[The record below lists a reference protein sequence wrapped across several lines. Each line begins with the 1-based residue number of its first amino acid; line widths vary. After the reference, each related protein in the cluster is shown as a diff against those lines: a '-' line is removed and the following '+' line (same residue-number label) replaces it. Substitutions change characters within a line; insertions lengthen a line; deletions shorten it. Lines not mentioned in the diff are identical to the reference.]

1 MMNSSKALR
10 VDQQVDAWLAIGDRA
25 ELAVKVQDSTALLT
39 LPQAQSIA
47 QHLRG
52 LAEPGQELRIAFLRT
67 YTTETLD
74 PWLEFEGELQG
85 FKIFAHHAAFG
96 TVRQEAHAGSGLAQ
110 HRPDVTAVMLQRED
124 LAPALASPLA
134 ALSAADQEVLAHD
147 VHASMIDLL
156 SVVRSA
162 VSGQVVVTV
171 LPNSQP
177 AALGLFDVMSERSE
191 HAWWARLKARLAS
204 TLRERMPGVSLLDLD
219 DVAAQVGR
227 QAFFD
232 QRFWCTARA
241 PFGLQAAREVARR
254 IVAIGTLMKQP
265 KLKLI
270 VLDADNTLWGG
281 IVGEDGVHGIDL
293 GPDYPGNAY
302 VAFQRR
308 LLDLQQRGFVLAL
321 CSKNNEADVL
331 QVLREH
337 PHQLLREEHFVARR
351 VNWVPKPENIR
362 ALAEE
367 LNLGLDS
374 FVFVDDSEH
383 ECLSVS
389 RALPQVRV
397 VQVPSHPL
405 AVPGC
410 LDRLA
415 RLEVLSVTAE
425 DQAKTQM
432 YAQERERR
440 TLESQLAGPGGDLQS
455 YLSSLDMRMQV
466 TLNDA
471 SQVPRISQLT
481 QKTNQFNLTTRRY
494 TEGQV
499 AELIRS
505 PQYLVACF
513 TLADRFGN
521 SGVVGLAIFEREA
534 PDTAR
539 LDTLLMSCRVIGR
552 SAESA
557 FLECLLGELAA
568 SGVARVRAEYLP
580 TAKNVLAKDF
590 LPTHGFRPGIGP
602 NEWLR
607 ALSDAQ
613 PRPSSDFPIAL
624 EIRSA

>member
-1 MMNSSKALR
+1 MNSSKALR

-25 ELAVKVQDSTALLT
+25 ELAAKVQDSAALLT

-47 QHLRG
+47 EHLRG
-52 LAEPGQELRIAFLRT
+52 LGEAGQELRIAFLRT
-67 YTTETLD
+67 YTTEPLN
-74 PWLEFEGELQG
+74 PWLDFEGELQG
-85 FKIFAHHAAFG
+85 LKVVTYHAPFG

-110 HRPDVTAVMLQRED
+110 HRPDVTVVMLQRED
-124 LAPALASPLA
+124 LDPALAQPLA
-134 ALSAADQEVLAHD
+134 ALSSADQEGLAQD
-147 VHASMIDLL
+147 VHASVVDLL
-156 SVVRSA
+156 SAVRGA
-162 VSGQVVVTV
+162 VSGQLVVTV
-171 LPNSQP
+171 LPDSQP
-177 AALGLFDVMSERSE
+177 PALGLFDVMSERSE
-191 HAWWARLKARLAS
+191 HAWWARLKVRLAT
-204 TLRERMPGVSLLDLD
+204 TLRERLPGVNLLDLD

-232 QRFWCTARA
+232 QRFWRTAKA
-241 PFGLQAAREVARR
+241 PFGPQAAREVARR

-265 KLKLI
+265 KLKVI

-281 IVGEDGVHGIDL
+281 IVGEDGLHGIGL

-367 LNLGLDS
+367 LNLGLES
-374 FVFVDDSEH
+374 FVFADDSEH
-383 ECLSVS
+383 ECLAVR

-405 AVPGC
+405 AVPAC

-415 RLEVLSVTAE
+415 RLEVLSITAE
-425 DQAKTQM
+425 DLAKTQM
-432 YAQERERR
+432 YAHERERR
-440 TLESQLAGPGGDLQS
+440 ALESQVAGPGGDMEA
-455 YLSSLDMRMQV
+455 YLRSLDMRMQV
-466 TLNDA
+466 VLNDA
-471 SQVPRISQLT
+471 AQVSRSSQLT

-494 TEGQV
+494 TESQV
-499 AELIRS
+499 AEFIQS
-505 PQYLVACF
+505 PQHLVAHF

-521 SGVVGLAIFEREA
+521 SGVVGLAIFERE
-534 PDTAR
+534 PPGTAR
-539 LDTLLMSCRVIGR
+539 LDTFLMSCRVIGR
-552 SAESA
+552 RAESA
-557 FLECLLGELAA
+557 FLECLLAELAA
-568 SGVARVRAEYLP
+568 SGVVQVRAEYLP
-580 TAKNVLAKDF
+580 TAKNVLVKDF
-590 LPTHGFRPGIGP
+590 LPTHGFQAARRP

-607 ALSDAQ
+607 VLSDAP
-613 PRPSSDFPIAL
+613 PRLSSDFPIAL
-624 EIRSA
+624 EIRPA

>member
-1 MMNSSKALR
+1 MNFSKPLR
-10 VDQQVDAWLAIGDRA
+10 VDQQVDAWLAVDNRA
-25 ELAVKVQDSTALLT
+25 ELAAKVQDSTAPLT
-39 LPQAQSIA
+39 LPQGQAIA
-47 QHLRG
+47 GRLRALG
-52 LAEPGQELRIAFLRT
+52 GSGQELRIAFLRT

-74 PWLEFEGELQG
+74 PWLDFEGELEG
-85 FKIFAHHAAFG
+85 FKVVTYHGPFG
-96 TVRQEAHAGSGLAQ
+96 TIRQEAHAGSGLVQ
-110 HRPDVTAVMLQRED
+110 HRPDVTVVALQRED
-124 LAPALASPLA
+124 LAPALAKPLA
-134 ALSAADQEVLAHD
+134 ALSAVDQEALARE
-147 VHASMIDLL
+147 VHASVVDLL
-156 SVVRSA
+156 SLLRGA

-171 LPNSQP
+171 LPDSQP

-191 HAWWARLKARLAS
+191 QAWWARLKVQLAA
-204 TLRERMPGVSLLDLD
+204 TLRERLPGVSLLDLD

-227 QAFFD
+227 LAFFD
-232 QRFWCTARA
+232 QRFWRTAKA
-241 PFGLQAAREVARR
+241 PFGPQAAREVARR
-254 IVAIGTLMKQP
+254 LVAIGSVMKQP
-265 KLKLI
+265 KLKVI

-281 IVGEDGVHGIDL
+281 IVGEDGFHGIGL
-293 GPDYPGNAY
+293 GPDYPGNVY

-351 VNWVPKPENIR
+351 VNWDPKPDNLR

-383 ECLSVS
+383 ECLAVS

-397 VQVPSHPL
+397 VRVPSHPL

-425 DQAKTQM
+425 DLAKTQM
-432 YAQERERR
+432 YVQERERR
-440 TLESQLAGPGGDLQS
+440 AVESQFAGPGGDMEA
-455 YLSSLDMRMQV
+455 YLRSLDMRMQV
-466 TLNDA
+466 LLDEA
-471 SQVPRISQLT
+471 AQVPRLSQLT

-494 TEGQV
+494 TDSQV
-499 AELIRS
+499 AEFVRS
-505 PQYLVACF
+505 PQHLVAHF

-521 SGVVGLAIFEREA
+521 SGVVGLAIFERES
-534 PDTAR
+534 PGTAR
-539 LDTLLMSCRVIGR
+539 LDTFLMSCRVIGR
-552 SAESA
+552 GAESA
-557 FLECLLGELAA
+557 FLECLLAELAA
-568 SGVARVRAEYLP
+568 SDVAQVRAEYLP
-580 TAKNVLAKDF
+580 TAKNVLVKDF
-590 LPTHGFRPGIGP
+590 LPTHGFHPANSP

-607 ALSDAQ
+607 TLSETP
-613 PRPSSDFPIAL
+613 PRPYSDFPIAL